1 MGDRKTR
8 KRNLES
14 DEVEVSDSRIPV
26 YRYSQELDHMYKAAL
41 CILTKLAV
49 KCTRAIVSE

>member
-26 YRYSQELDHMYKAAL
+26 YMYSQELDHMYKAAL